1 MKSHSVSHA
10 FLIVWSLTLVL
21 LLHSAKCNVWE
32 FRHTIIQNRI
42 ELLDADFE
50 LVEALLSPSRPSD
63 CLYPDRC
70 EFLMKKFE
78 DFGVLKGHEKPH
90 EIALGFLSK
99 LENLGTP
106 GPSFLGLNVTP
117 ETKTIWN
124 HLNAKVFK
132 NDTHRR
138 YASSFNKSEEG
149 FIEYLNG
156 IFKVGR
162 EGRFFLFKETFQT
175 FELVAKVS
183 VLNGS
188 DSEIN
193 IKFAFLFKNPSLLP
207 TFNNLTDDFDLKN
220 VPIAYEIK
228 GFDLSKV
235 SKGLHSAQSV
245 KHLLFGMLSNNSLL
259 ETLHWVEQYSEIGFN
274 VTLTANLELFHYSRF
289 LESIDP
295 KISNLY
301 FALLLSD
308 EAAP

>member
-156 IFKVGR
+156 IFKVG
-162 EGRFFLFKETFQT
+162 
-175 FELVAKVS
+175 LVAKVS

-207 TFNNLTDDFDLKN
+207 TFNNLTD
-220 VPIAYEIK
+220 
-228 GFDLSKV
+228 
-235 SKGLHSAQSV
+235 
-245 KHLLFGMLSNNSLL
+245 
-259 ETLHWVEQYSEIGFN
+259 EQYSEI
-274 VTLTANLELFHYSRF
+274 
-289 LESIDP
+289 
-295 KISNLY
+295 
-301 FALLLSD
+301 
-308 EAAP
+308 